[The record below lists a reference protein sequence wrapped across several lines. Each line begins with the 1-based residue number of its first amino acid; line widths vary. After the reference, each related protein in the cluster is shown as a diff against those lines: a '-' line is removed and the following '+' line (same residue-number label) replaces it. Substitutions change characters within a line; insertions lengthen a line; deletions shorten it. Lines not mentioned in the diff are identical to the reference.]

1 MLRFAD
7 IVFGPIHSRR
17 LGSSLGVNLLP
28 GSGKLCNFDCVYC
41 ECGWNRDGRT
51 SDAMPGVEDVRK
63 DLQLALTSAVDSGT
77 PIDSI
82 TFSGNGEPTLNPSFP
97 EIVDAVLSLRDRYC
111 PSAAVSV
118 LSNATT
124 VGDARIF
131 EALRKVDNPIMK
143 IDAPTAELAAK
154 INRPS
159 SIVYNPQRIA
169 DSLMAFGGNL
179 VLQTMLLRSDDFD
192 SSSEEFISQWTDMVV
207 SLRPR
212 LTMVYSLDRETPQ
225 KNLVKLTYSEMED
238 IVRPLVANG
247 LAVKIY

>member
-28 GSGKLCNFDCVYC
+28 GSGKLCNFDCIYC

-51 SDAMPGVEDVRK
+51 TAAMPGVEDVK
-63 DLQLALTSAVDSGT
+63 AALESALTSASDSGT
-77 PIDSI
+77 VIDSI

-97 EIVDAVLSLRDRYC
+97 EIIDAVLELRDRCY

-124 VGDARIF
+124 VGDARIL
-131 EALRKVDNPIMK
+131 EALRRVDNPIMK

-159 SIVYNPQRIA
+159 SIYDPRKIA
-169 DSLMAFGGNL
+169 DSLMAFGGDF
-179 VLQTMLLRSDDFD
+179 VLQTMLLRSPDFD
-192 SSSEEFISQWTDMVV
+192 SASEEFISSWTDMAV
-207 SLRPR
+207 SLKPR

-225 KNLVKLTYSEMED
+225 KNLEKLTYSEMED